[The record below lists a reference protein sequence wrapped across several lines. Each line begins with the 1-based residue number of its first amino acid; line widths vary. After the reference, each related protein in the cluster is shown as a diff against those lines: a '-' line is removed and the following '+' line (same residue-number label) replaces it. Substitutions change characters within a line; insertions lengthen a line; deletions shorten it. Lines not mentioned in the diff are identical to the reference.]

1 MFNNRLT
8 HTLLLS
14 LLFVF
19 FAFGSSFAYG
29 YWQQISFA
37 SSAVVE
43 FTSETPQLHA
53 EVVSESIDVALVP
66 TGYAMFAHQVEEV
79 EFLYRL
85 SIDNE
90 IARTMDLV
98 VEALEVTIDGEG
110 TYANLVTVTIDGSL
124 DTLIRDIFNE
134 DVEVRAN
141 VRLNEP
147 IDANEAQSRGLPL
160 SAVNVDNA
168 RLAYEAIAGKQLVIT
183 FRFAIT
189 AKQPLSQA

>member
-14 LLFVF
+14 MLFVF

-29 YWQQISFA
+29 YWQQISFT

-43 FTSETPQLHA
+43 FNSETPQLHA
-53 EVVSESIDVALVP
+53 EIVSETVAVSLVP
-66 TGYAMFAHQVEEV
+66 TGFAMMEDQVEEV
-79 EFLYRL
+79 DFIYRL
-85 SIDNE
+85 SIDKE

-98 VEALEVTIDGEG
+98 VETMEVTIDGQALY
-110 TYANLVTVTIDGSL
+110 TNLVAVTIDGSPNS
-124 DTLIRDIFNE
+124 LIRDIFNE

-141 VRLNEP
+141 VRLSEP
-147 IDANEAQSRGLPL
+147 IDASEAQSRGLPL
-160 SAVNVDNA
+160 SVVNVDNA

-183 FRFAIT
+183 FRFAIA
-189 AKQPLSQA
+189 AKQSSPQA